1 MKKIIIA
8 ISLILMLIISFDTVS
23 ADMGD
28 KPSIQVIVENA
39 DPSKCEFSLLNSEG
53 VESSYDLIF
62 VGKTD
67 TGIEY
72 SYFATPDIYKIGITY
87 EGEYKETRVIERTR
101 MHQTIVI
108 DWNTMEI
115 ISDNNTTI
123 FQLDYLYT
131 IASKVLICVLFTVL
145 IELVLALMM
154 GFRKYWKV
162 ILITNIFT
170 QLLYNY
176 MATIGEIPF
185 MTLYI
190 ILELIILAVE
200 TYVYLEAMKDLPKG
214 KVVIYTILANII
226 TGYCIDK
233 VIFQLLA

>member
-1 MKKIIIA
+1 MKKVIIA
-8 ISLILMLIISFDTVS
+8 ISLMFMLIISFNTVN

-39 DPSKCEFSLLNSEG
+39 DPDKCEFALLNSEG

-62 VGKTD
+62 VVKTD

-72 SYFATPDIYKIGITY
+72 SYFATPDVYKIGISY

-123 FQLDYLYT
+123 FQIDYLYT
-131 IASKVLICVLFTVL
+131 VISKVLICVLFTVL
-145 IELVLALMM
+145 IELILALL
-154 GFRKYWKV
+154 FDLKKYWKV
-162 ILITNIFT
+162 ILFTNIFT
-170 QLLYNY
+170 QILYNY
-176 MATIGEIPF
+176 IASIGEIPF

-200 TYVYLEAMKDLPKG
+200 IYVYLESMKDLPKG

-226 TGYCIDK
+226 TGYCVDK
-233 VIFQLLA
+233 IIFQLLV